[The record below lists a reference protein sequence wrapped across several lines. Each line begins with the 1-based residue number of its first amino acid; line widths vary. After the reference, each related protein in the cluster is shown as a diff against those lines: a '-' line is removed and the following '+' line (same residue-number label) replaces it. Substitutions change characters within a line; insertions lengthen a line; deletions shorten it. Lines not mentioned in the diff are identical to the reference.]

1 MDEASIKQLESF
13 EPKNPEKF
21 IELCLAWFEFNQSQ
35 MELKQWGRNEG
46 VSFPMSFLELALQ
59 TPKHFTSWQILLFV
73 YICGFYGN
81 GNIPGS
87 LECPKKG
94 YLKSYYLP
102 SRLEKKFI
110 KAWPTWNFKEK
121 GIFCWVL
128 FECRILFEYYEN
140 EELRNS
146 ILDSFRN
153 ISTEEVIL
161 AEPFVFS
168 FSKLFSRDALRG
180 SNQYGRFNQAEI
192 NQIMSKFESNFEN
205 LDKFTKIRLLTF
217 LRTNGTVGKKT
228 QMFLKNYMNMDF
240 EGLRLKDLTVLV
252 NALYPLN
259 FHLYQDISN
268 YLKKILKTAQMMK
281 YQIQDQLDFGQKWIY
296 LLLACAK
303 MGYIEEDIIDDLF
316 RQVNN
321 FHAFHEFEN
330 MDDYSKLD
338 VALQF
343 LFDFGR

>member
-1 MDEASIKQLESF
+1 MTKCPPEDERKRQQIIQLLDQASIKQLSTF
-13 EPKNPEKF
+13 EPQNPENF
-21 IELCLAWFEFNQSQ
+21 IELCLAWFEFNQSNFQ
-35 MELKQWGRNEG
+35 MKLKQWGRDEG
-46 VSFPMSFLELALQ
+46 VLFPMSFLELALE

-87 LECPKKG
+87 LECEQKG

-110 KAWPTWNFKEK
+110 KDWPTWNFNEK

-140 EELRNS
+140 EELRNC
-146 ILDSFRN
+146 ILNSFKN
-153 ISTEEVIL
+153 IPKEEVIS

-180 SNQYGRFNQAEI
+180 SNQYGRYNQAEI
-192 NQIMSKFESNFEN
+192 NQIMGKFEPNFKHMG
-205 LDKFTKIRLLTF
+205 DFTKIRLLTF

-228 QMFLKNYMNMDF
+228 QLFLKNYMDMDF

-259 FHLYQDISN
+259 FHLYQDTSK
-268 YLKKILKTAQMMK
+268 YLKKILETASMMRH
-281 YQIQDQLDFGQKWIY
+281 QIQ
-296 LLLACAK
+296 A
-303 MGYIEEDIIDDLF
+303 
-316 RQVNN
+316 
-321 FHAFHEFEN
+321 
-330 MDDYSKLD
+330 
-338 VALQF
+338 
-343 LFDFGR
+343 